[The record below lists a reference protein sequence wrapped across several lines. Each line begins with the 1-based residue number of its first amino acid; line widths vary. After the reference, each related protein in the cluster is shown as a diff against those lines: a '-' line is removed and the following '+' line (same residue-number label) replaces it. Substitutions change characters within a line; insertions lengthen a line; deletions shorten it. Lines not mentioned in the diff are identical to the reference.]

1 MKILKWI
8 LCILTLLSTILMLFV
23 LPDTVPVHFNING
36 EPDRLGSK
44 YELLLMPIVLI
55 VCALSI
61 DPLTKSYRK
70 KSENTDNEKEKA
82 ELLSNT
88 KVLNITGT
96 ITMLLFFVM
105 NIFILYNVYCHTIAD
120 SNFPKFDIMSGVGVI
135 MGITIALLGNFM
147 PKTRKN
153 SNIGFRLPWTMY
165 NDTTWMKSNRFA
177 SYVLMIAGAIMA
189 IFSLVPEWGMIIGMI
204 AFFIALTI
212 SIVYAFFV
220 YRQERSKENERNNKE

>member
-23 LPDTVPVHFNING
+23 LPDTIPVHFNING

-55 VCALSI
+55 ACALSI

-82 ELLSNT
+82 ELLSNA

-96 ITMLLFFVM
+96 ITMPVFFIM
-105 NIFILYNVYCHTIAD
+105 NLFILYNVYSYVNPD
-120 SNFPKFDIMSGVGVI
+120 NNLPKFDIMSGVGAI
-135 MGITIALLGNFM
+135 MGITIAVLGNFM

-165 NDTTWMKSNRFA
+165 NDVTWRKSNHFA
-177 SYVLMIAGAIMA
+177 SYVLMIAGAIMS
-189 IFSLVPEWGMIIGMI
+189 IFSFIPEWGMVVGMV

-212 SIVYAFFV
+212 SIVYAFLV